1 MTSSETHR
9 KATQLIPAK
18 ISEQDNEE
26 QIKWLFQASKVFCS
40 KFLWKKVAYFNDSQ
54 KILPKI
60 NNTSLIYITSN
71 YNF

>member
-26 QIKWLFQASKVFCS
+26 QIKWLFQASKVFALS
-40 KFLWKKVAYFNDSQ
+40 FSGKKWHILMILK

>member
-26 QIKWLFQASKVFCS
+26 QIKWLFQASKVFALS
-40 KFLWKKVAYFNDSQ
+40 FSGKKSGIF
-54 KILPKI
+54 
-60 NNTSLIYITSN
+60 
-71 YNF
+71 